1 MPQRKVVPLKDRASR
16 RQTRPAAFF
25 GWFAAILVMSVG
37 FNAWLDAQENPNR
50 SLQTQVMADGAREVT
65 LERNRSGHYT
75 SSGTING
82 HPVRFMLDTGAS
94 DVSIPE
100 SVAKRIGLERGS
112 PARMRTANGT
122 ATVYRTRLDQVSLGG
137 LTQNNVRGSIN
148 PHMAGDYTLL
158 GMTFLGGI
166 DFSQSD
172 GVLTLR
178 GDQND

>member
-82 HPVRFMLDTGAS
+82 HPVRFMLGDGAS

-112 PARMRTANGT
+112 PAQMRTANGT